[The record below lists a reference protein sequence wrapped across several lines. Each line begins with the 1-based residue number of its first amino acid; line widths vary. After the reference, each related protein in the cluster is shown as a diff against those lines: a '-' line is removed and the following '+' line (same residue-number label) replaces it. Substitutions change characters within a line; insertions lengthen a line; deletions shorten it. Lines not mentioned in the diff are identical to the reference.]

1 MQNPPAP
8 AQPVGNLPHDWGET
22 ATPEETDLKSR
33 TPTKVNGVSITDVG
47 NIAVGFLSKIIQQ
60 QQEAAR
66 QAPTQEEA
74 EAAKQRAA
82 MAKMVVNIAEK
93 AVANGISAAASAAA
107 AAATEA
113 KPTLQQ
119 AGKDLTEAKK
129 QATLAVVNKAKNTML
144 DLATSTQTRENEQSA
159 IVPSSSSSVRG
170 VVGKIT
176 GLVSGLAQSARD
188 YATAAASSSGAQTSA
203 SVKAMQKALAEAD
216 LAEKQANYL
225 QSAAQHFFIGE
236 TPFIRVVPP
245 TPAAIMDRTHDPFN
259 ATMSRPQGSL
269 ASIKRA
275 QALREIEETAP
286 ASEAHDASKQHR
298 TLYGFFGMTPS
309 IIPHERPAPRPMNKP
324 RGTPPPAA
332 ASAPQSL
339 SSEGPFHDQRHP
351 LRRAEPELEQPAQ
364 LRPRKS
370 RWDKTPTEEQ
380 HLAHLIEQD
389 SRSPEVIL
397 QNPQL
402 LRTLHSEA
410 KRRANAGYP
419 LVRGSGRGRIHVP
432 DPVLPHNDVAN
443 DPYLIKSHH
452 NNIIE

>member
-1 MQNPPAP
+1 
-8 AQPVGNLPHDWGET
+8 
-22 ATPEETDLKSR
+22 
-33 TPTKVNGVSITDVG
+33 
-47 NIAVGFLSKIIQQ
+47 
-60 QQEAAR
+60 
-66 QAPTQEEA
+66 
-74 EAAKQRAA
+74 
-82 MAKMVVNIAEK
+82 
-93 AVANGISAAASAAA
+93 
-107 AAATEA
+107 
-113 KPTLQQ
+113 
-119 AGKDLTEAKK
+119 
-129 QATLAVVNKAKNTML
+129 ML
-144 DLATSTQTRENEQSA
+144 DLATSTQSRENEQSA
-159 IVPSSSSSVRG
+159 IVPSKTSSVRG
-170 VVGKIT
+170 VVGTIT
-176 GLVSGLAQSARD
+176 GLVSSLAQSARD
-188 YATAAASSSGAQTSA
+188 YATAAASSSGAQANA
-203 SVKAMQKALAEAD
+203 SEKAMQKALAEAD
-216 LAEKQANYL
+216 LAQRQANYL

-236 TPFIRVVPP
+236 TPFRRVVPP

-332 ASAPQSL
+332 ASAP
-339 SSEGPFHDQRHP
+339 

-397 QNPQL
+397 QNPKL
-402 LRTLHSEA
+402 LRTLQSEA

-419 LVRGSGRGRIHVP
+419 LVRGRGRIHVP